1 MILLPLALQAKVKS
15 MCLSMNLRTPLLSS
29 SRWSYWLLEVAHW
42 SKLGFTIKVNILR
55 TSRIQSRTENCE
67 EEEEENGIKCAFPS
81 HSCSAKGVGAES
93 QVSATMR
100 KNVKFSS
107 LSMSCGQ
114 PPRT

>member
-15 MCLSMNLRTPLLSS
+15 MCLSMNPRTPLLLSS
-29 SRWSYWLLEVAHW
+29 QWSYWLLEVAHW
-42 SKLGFTIKVNILR
+42 SKLGFVNILR

-67 EEEEENGIKCAFPS
+67 EEEEEENGINWAFPS

-114 PPRT
+114 PPKT